1 MKAIWMLGLLTL
13 AGCTST
19 PNTAKPDD
27 PDFAP
32 VYGESEPVSVRP
44 TGAIFQ
50 PEQVNGIYSD
60 IKAHRVGDIITIQ
73 LAESTSASKK
83 ANTQSGKDN
92 KLALDPVTLGGVPVT
107 AGPYDLSASIGQNS
121 AFKGQAKADQSNS
134 LQGNISVSVVKVLPN
149 GNLLVRGEKWLT
161 LNQGDEYIRISGL
174 VRKQDIGPDNSVEST
189 RLADARIAYSGN
201 GATHDANVMGWLARF
216 FISPLWPF

>member
-1 MKAIWMLGLLTL
+1 MKAIWMLGLLML
-13 AGCTST
+13 AGCSST
-19 PNTAKPDD
+19 PNTARPDD
-27 PDFAP
+27 PEFAP

-134 LQGNISVSVVKVLPN
+134 LQGNISVRHPCSAEAEPTYGIFTIAAACASRLR
-149 GNLLVRGEKWLT
+149 LVT
-161 LNQGDEYIRISGL
+161 I
-174 VRKQDIGPDNSVEST
+174 P
-189 RLADARIAYSGN
+189 
-201 GATHDANVMGWLARF
+201 
-216 FISPLWPF
+216 P

>member
-1 MKAIWMLGLLTL
+1 MLGLLTL

-92 KLALDPVTLGGVPVT
+92 KLALDPVTLGGVPVGGIGFSDSCAQRRELPGRIHR
-107 AGPYDLSASIGQNS
+107 AGCANS
-121 AFKGQAKADQSNS
+121 F
-134 LQGNISVSVVKVLPN
+134 
-149 GNLLVRGEKWLT
+149 
-161 LNQGDEYIRISGL
+161 
-174 VRKQDIGPDNSVEST
+174 
-189 RLADARIAYSGN
+189 
-201 GATHDANVMGWLARF
+201 
-216 FISPLWPF
+216 

>member
-1 MKAIWMLGLLTL
+1 MKALWLLSLLSL

-27 PDFAP
+27 PEFAP

-60 IKAHRVGDIITIQ
+60 IKAHKVGDIINIE
-73 LAESTSASKK
+73 LSESTSASKK

-92 KLALDPVTLGGVPVT
+92 NFDLEAVTLGGVPVT
-107 AGPYDLSASIGQNS
+107 ASPYNLSASIDQSS

-134 LQGNISVSVVKVLPN
+134 LQGSISVSVVKVLPN
-149 GNLLVRGEKWLT
+149 GNLLVRGEKWIM
-161 LNQGDEYIRISGL
+161 LNNGNEYIRITGL
-174 VRKQDIGPDNSVEST
+174 VRPGDVSSENSVSSQKV
-189 RLADARIAYSGN
+189 ANARIHYG
-201 GATHDANVMGWLARF
+201 GTGDLANTQEQGWLTSF
-216 FISPLWPF
+216 FNGPWWPI